1 MALPGPRSPAAAVR
15 TAVGMQRRPSE
26 QLLTLHDTYG
36 PVCEFG
42 RGPLRFVLLFGADAN
57 RLILADRA
65 DAFLWGP
72 ALKLLEAVDG
82 PTALVLSDGEDHKR
96 RRRLVQP
103 AFHARRIQ
111 GYVDLMVSE
120 VDRTLDG
127 WTTGREV
134 DAFVELRR
142 TIRRVVVRA
151 LFGEDLRERADEI
164 GDVLEPALDYVNR
177 PLLRQQVKLDLP
189 GTSWR
194 RCKRARAST
203 DAIIDREIARRRA
216 AGTDRDQDRGDILA
230 TLLSTR
236 DEDGQPGLSD
246 AEIRDQVVSLVAAGY
261 DTTSSAMAWA
271 VRALITDRDQ
281 WAKAKAE
288 VDEHLGGSLPTAEA
302 ILGLGHLDGVVNET
316 LRLWPPG
323 LVSGRESVEHV
334 EFAGHTIPAGSTVL
348 YSPWVTHRMPELWP
362 EPEAF
367 RPERWDDDPVPYS
380 FVPFGGGYRRCI
392 GFLFA
397 TLEMKVAL
405 ARMLQRVEL
414 TALPSDAT
422 PTGIAALRPA
432 GGVPVRIL
440 AQN

>member
-1 MALPGPRSPAAAVR
+1 
-15 TAVGMQRRPSE
+15 
-26 QLLTLHDTYG
+26 
-36 PVCEFG
+36 
-42 RGPLRFVLLFGADAN
+42 RFVLVFGAEAN
-57 RLILADRA
+57 KLLLADRPE
-65 DAFLWGP
+65 AFLWGP

-82 PTALVLSDGEDHKR
+82 PTALVVSDGDEHKR

-111 GYVDLMVSE
+111 GYVDLMVDE

-127 WTTGREV
+127 WTPGREL
-134 DAFVELRR
+134 DAFVDMRR
-142 TIRRVVVRA
+142 TIRRIVVRA
-151 LFGEDLRERADEI
+151 LFGEDLREQADAI
-164 GDVLEPALDYVNR
+164 GDVLEPALDYVNQSV
-177 PLLRQQVKLDLP
+177 LRQQLKLDLP
-189 GTSWR
+189 GTRWR
-194 RCKRARAST
+194 RCKRARAGT

-216 AGTDRDQDRGDILA
+216 AGIDGDQDRGDILA

-236 DEDGQPGLSD
+236 DDDGRPGLSD
-246 AEIRDQVVSLVAAGY
+246 SEIRDQVVSLVAAGY

-271 VRALITDRDQ
+271 VRALLTEPGQ

-288 VDEHLGGSLPTAEA
+288 VDEHLGGARPSVEA
-302 ILGLGHLDGVVNET
+302 ILGLRHVDGVVNET

-323 LVSGRESVEHV
+323 LVSGRESVV
-334 EFAGHTIPAGSTVL
+334 DVDFAGHTIPAGSTVL

-362 EPEAF
+362 EPHVF
-367 RPERWDDDPVPYS
+367 RPERWDAEPVPYS
-380 FVPFGGGYRRCI
+380 YVPFGGGYRRCI

-405 ARMLQRVEL
+405 ARLLQRVEL
-414 TALPSDAT
+414 SALPSDVT
-422 PTGIAALRPA
+422 PTGIAALRPT